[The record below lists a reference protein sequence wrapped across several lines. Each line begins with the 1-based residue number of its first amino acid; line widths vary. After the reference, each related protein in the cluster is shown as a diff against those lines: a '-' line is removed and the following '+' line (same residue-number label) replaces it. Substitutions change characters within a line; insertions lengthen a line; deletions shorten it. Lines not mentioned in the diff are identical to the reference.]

1 MQELNNLD
9 IAILIIVAISALIAL
24 GRGLVKE
31 VLSIVGWVMAGVS
44 VIYLLPVLN
53 PFMMKYIESG
63 WMSGVVTASLII
75 IIFMIIWIYATAGVV
90 GKIRTS
96 KLSGL
101 DRMLGLFFGVVR
113 AFLLVILMYILISWM
128 MPVKSQP
135 ELLKKSKYFQIAGNF
150 AEPIEKLIPKDT
162 LDAIKEKTSEV
173 GLTSDEDEEKEEK
186 KAETKDKKETNK
198 DKNDVDALFE
208 KLAQPQIEKMRDD
221 KKKLQQIKEDFE
233 GYNNYERNNLDRL
246 IENTVE

>member
-1 MQELNNLD
+1 MQQLNNMD
-9 IAILIIVAISALIAL
+9 IAILVIVGISALIAL

-31 VLSIVGWVMAGVS
+31 VLLIVGWVLAGAA

-53 PFMMKYIESG
+53 PFTLKYIESG
-63 WMSGVVTASLII
+63 WMAGIATAAFILIV
-75 IIFMIIWIYATAGVV
+75 FMIVWIYATAGVV

-101 DRMLGLFFGVVR
+101 DRLLGLFFGIVR
-113 AFLLVILMYILISWM
+113 AFLLIVLMYILISWM

-135 ELLKKSKYFQIAGNF
+135 DLLRKSKYFQIAGNF

-173 GLTSDEDEEKEEK
+173 GLTGDDDDEPAAEQKP
-186 KAETKDKKETNK
+186 AETKK
-198 DKNDVDALFE
+198 DKDKSDVDALFE
-208 KLAQPQIEKMRDD
+208 KLAQPQIEKMREDR
-221 KKKLQQIKEDFE
+221 KKLQKIKEDFE
-233 GYNNYERNNLDRL
+233 GYNTYERDNLNRL

>member
-1 MQELNNLD
+1 MQQLNNMD
-9 IAILIIVAISALIAL
+9 IAILVIVGISALIAL

-31 VLSIVGWVMAGVS
+31 VLSIVGWVLAGAA

-53 PFMMKYIESG
+53 PFTLKYIESG
-63 WMSGVVTASLII
+63 WMAGIATAAFILIV
-75 IIFMIIWIYATAGVV
+75 FMIVWIYATAGVV

-101 DRMLGLFFGVVR
+101 DRLLGLFFGIVR
-113 AFLLVILMYILISWM
+113 AFLLIVLMYILISWM

-135 ELLKKSKYFQIAGNF
+135 DLLKKSKYFQIAGNF

-173 GLTSDEDEEKEEK
+173 GLTGDDDDEPA
-186 KAETKDKKETNK
+186 AEQKPAEAEKDK
-198 DKNDVDALFE
+198 DKSDVDALFE
-208 KLAQPQIEKMRDD
+208 RLAQPQIEKMREDR
-221 KKKLQQIKEDFE
+221 KKLQKIKEDFD
-233 GYNNYERNNLDRL
+233 GYNAYERDNLNRL

>member
-1 MQELNNLD
+1 MQQLNNMD
-9 IAILIIVAISALIAL
+9 IAILVIVGISALIAL

-31 VLSIVGWVMAGVS
+31 VLSIVGWVLAGAA
-44 VIYLLPVLN
+44 VIYLLPILN
-53 PFMMKYIESG
+53 PFTLKYIESG
-63 WMSGVVTASLII
+63 WMAGIATAAFILIV
-75 IIFMIIWIYATAGVV
+75 FMIVWIYATAGVV

-101 DRMLGLFFGVVR
+101 DRLLGLFFGIVR
-113 AFLLVILMYILISWM
+113 AFLLIVLMYILISWM

-135 ELLKKSKYFQIAGNF
+135 DLLKKSKYFQIAGNF

-173 GLTSDEDEEKEEK
+173 GLTGDDDDEPAAEQKP
-186 KAETKDKKETNK
+186 AETKK
-198 DKNDVDALFE
+198 DKDKSDVDALFE
-208 KLAQPQIEKMRDD
+208 KLAQPQIEKMREDR
-221 KKKLQQIKEDFE
+221 KKLQKIKEDFD
-233 GYNNYERNNLDRL
+233 GYNAYERDNLNRL

>member
-1 MQELNNLD
+1 MQQLNNMD
-9 IAILIIVAISALIAL
+9 IAILVIVGISALIAL

-31 VLSIVGWVMAGVS
+31 VLSIVGWVLAGAA
-44 VIYLLPVLN
+44 VIYLLLILN
-53 PFMMKYIESG
+53 PFTLKYIESG
-63 WMSGVVTASLII
+63 WMAGIATAAFILIV
-75 IIFMIIWIYATAGVV
+75 FMIVWIYATAGVV

-101 DRMLGLFFGVVR
+101 DRLLGLFFGIVR
-113 AFLLVILMYILISWM
+113 AFLLIVLMYILISWM

-135 ELLKKSKYFQIAGNF
+135 DLLKKSKYFQIAGNF

-173 GLTSDEDEEKEEK
+173 GLTGDDDDEPA
-186 KAETKDKKETNK
+186 AEQKPAEAEKDK
-198 DKNDVDALFE
+198 DKSDVDALFE
-208 KLAQPQIEKMRDD
+208 KLAQPQIEKMREDR
-221 KKKLQQIKEDFE
+221 KKLQKIKEDFD
-233 GYNNYERNNLDRL
+233 GYNAYERDNLNRL

>member
-1 MQELNNLD
+1 MQQLNNMD
-9 IAILIIVAISALIAL
+9 IAILVIVGISALIAL

-31 VLSIVGWVMAGVS
+31 VLSIVGWVLAGAA

-53 PFMMKYIESG
+53 PFTLKYIESG
-63 WMSGVVTASLII
+63 WMAGIATAAFILIV
-75 IIFMIIWIYATAGVV
+75 FMIVWIYATAGVV

-101 DRMLGLFFGVVR
+101 DRLLGLFFGIVR
-113 AFLLVILMYILISWM
+113 AFLLIVLMYILISWM

-135 ELLKKSKYFQIAGNF
+135 DLLKKSKYFQIADNF

-173 GLTSDEDEEKEEK
+173 GLTGDDDDEPAAEQKP
-186 KAETKDKKETNK
+186 AETKK
-198 DKNDVDALFE
+198 DKDKSDVDALFE
-208 KLAQPQIEKMRDD
+208 KLAQPQIEKMREDR
-221 KKKLQQIKEDFE
+221 KKLQKIKEDFE
-233 GYNNYERNNLDRL
+233 GYNTYERDNLNRL

>member
-1 MQELNNLD
+1 MQQLNNMD
-9 IAILIIVAISALIAL
+9 IAILVIVGISALIAL

-31 VLSIVGWVMAGVS
+31 VLSIVGWVLAGDA

-53 PFMMKYIESG
+53 PFTLKYIESG
-63 WMSGVVTASLII
+63 WMAGIATAAFILIV
-75 IIFMIIWIYATAGVV
+75 FMIVWIYATAGVV

-101 DRMLGLFFGVVR
+101 DRLLGLFFGIVR
-113 AFLLVILMYILISWM
+113 AFLLIVLMYILISWM

-135 ELLKKSKYFQIAGNF
+135 DLLKKSKYFQIAGNF

-173 GLTSDEDEEKEEK
+173 GLTGDDDDEPAAEQKP
-186 KAETKDKKETNK
+186 AETKK
-198 DKNDVDALFE
+198 DKDKSDVDALFE
-208 KLAQPQIEKMRDD
+208 KLAQPQIEKMREDR
-221 KKKLQQIKEDFE
+221 KKLQKIKEDFE
-233 GYNNYERNNLDRL
+233 GYNTYERDNLNRL

>member
-1 MQELNNLD
+1 MQQLNNMD
-9 IAILIIVAISALIAL
+9 IAILVIVGISALIAL

-31 VLSIVGWVMAGVS
+31 VLSIVGWGLAGAA

-53 PFMMKYIESG
+53 PFTLKYIESG
-63 WMSGVVTASLII
+63 WMAGIATAAFILIV
-75 IIFMIIWIYATAGVV
+75 FMIVWIYATAGVV

-101 DRMLGLFFGVVR
+101 DRLLGLFFGIVR
-113 AFLLVILMYILISWM
+113 AFLLIVLMYILISWM

-135 ELLKKSKYFQIAGNF
+135 DLLRKSKYFQIAGNF

-173 GLTSDEDEEKEEK
+173 GLTGDDDDEPAAEQKP
-186 KAETKDKKETNK
+186 AETKK
-198 DKNDVDALFE
+198 DKDKSDVDALFE
-208 KLAQPQIEKMRDD
+208 KLAQPQIEKMREDR
-221 KKKLQQIKEDFE
+221 KKLQKIKEDFE
-233 GYNNYERNNLDRL
+233 GYNTYERDNLNRL

>member
-1 MQELNNLD
+1 MQQLNNLD
-9 IAILIIVAISALIAL
+9 IAILVIVGISALIAL

-31 VLSIVGWVMAGVS
+31 VLSIVGWVLAGAA

-53 PFMMKYIESG
+53 PFTLKYIESG
-63 WMSGVVTASLII
+63 WMAGIATAAFILIV
-75 IIFMIIWIYATAGVV
+75 FMIVWIYATAGVV

-101 DRMLGLFFGVVR
+101 DRLLGLFFGIVR
-113 AFLLVILMYILISWM
+113 AFLLIVLMYILISWI

-135 ELLKKSKYFQIAGNF
+135 DLLRKSKYFQIAGNF

-173 GLTSDEDEEKEEK
+173 GLTGDDDDEPA
-186 KAETKDKKETNK
+186 AEQKPAEAEKDK
-198 DKNDVDALFE
+198 DKSDVDALFE
-208 KLAQPQIEKMRDD
+208 KLAQPQIEKMREDR
-221 KKKLQQIKEDFE
+221 KKLQKIKEDFD
-233 GYNNYERNNLDRL
+233 GYNAYERDNLNRL

>member
-1 MQELNNLD
+1 MQQLNNMD
-9 IAILIIVAISALIAL
+9 IAILVIVGISALIAL
-24 GRGLVKE
+24 GRVLVKE
-31 VLSIVGWVMAGVS
+31 VLSIVGWVLAGAA

-53 PFMMKYIESG
+53 PFTLKYIESG
-63 WMSGVVTASLII
+63 WMAGIATAAFILIV
-75 IIFMIIWIYATAGVV
+75 FMIVWIYATAGVV

-101 DRMLGLFFGVVR
+101 DRLLGLFFGIVR
-113 AFLLVILMYILISWM
+113 AFLLIVLMYILISWM

-135 ELLKKSKYFQIAGNF
+135 DLLKKSKYFQIAGNF

-173 GLTSDEDEEKEEK
+173 GLTGDDDDEPAAEQKP
-186 KAETKDKKETNK
+186 AETKK
-198 DKNDVDALFE
+198 DKDKSDVDALFE
-208 KLAQPQIEKMRDD
+208 KLAQPQIEKMREDR
-221 KKKLQQIKEDFE
+221 KKLQKIKEDFE
-233 GYNNYERNNLDRL
+233 GYNTYERDNLNRL

>member
-1 MQELNNLD
+1 MD
-9 IAILIIVAISALIAL
+9 IAILVIVGISALIAL

-31 VLSIVGWVMAGVS
+31 VLSIVGWVLAGAA
-44 VIYLLPVLN
+44 VIYLLPILN
-53 PFMMKYIESG
+53 PFTLKYIESG
-63 WMSGVVTASLII
+63 WMAGIATAAFILIV
-75 IIFMIIWIYATAGVV
+75 FMIVWIYATAGVV

-101 DRMLGLFFGVVR
+101 DRLLGLFFGIVR
-113 AFLLVILMYILISWM
+113 AFLLIVLMYILISWM

-135 ELLKKSKYFQIAGNF
+135 DLLKKSKYFQIAGNF

-173 GLTSDEDEEKEEK
+173 GLTGDDDDEPA
-186 KAETKDKKETNK
+186 AEQKPAEAEKDK
-198 DKNDVDALFE
+198 DKSDVDALFE
-208 KLAQPQIEKMRDD
+208 KLAQPQIEKMREDR
-221 KKKLQQIKEDFE
+221 KKLQKIKEDFD
-233 GYNNYERNNLDRL
+233 GYNAYERDNLNRL

>member
-1 MQELNNLD
+1 MQQLNNMD
-9 IAILIIVAISALIAL
+9 IAILVIVGISALIAL

-31 VLSIVGWVMAGVS
+31 VLSIVGWVLAGAA

-53 PFMMKYIESG
+53 PFTLKYIESG
-63 WMSGVVTASLII
+63 WMAGIATAAFILIV
-75 IIFMIIWIYATAGVV
+75 FMIVWIYATAGVV

-101 DRMLGLFFGVVR
+101 DRLLGLFFGIVR
-113 AFLLVILMYILISWM
+113 AFLLIVLMYILISWM

-135 ELLKKSKYFQIAGNF
+135 DLLRKSKYFQIAGNF

-173 GLTSDEDEEKEEK
+173 GLTGDDDDEPTAEQKP
-186 KAETKDKKETNK
+186 AETKK
-198 DKNDVDALFE
+198 DKDKSDVDALFE
-208 KLAQPQIEKMRDD
+208 KLAQPQIEKMREDR
-221 KKKLQQIKEDFE
+221 KKLQKIKEDFE
-233 GYNNYERNNLDRL
+233 GYNTYERDNLNRL

>member
-1 MQELNNLD
+1 MQQLNNMD
-9 IAILIIVAISALIAL
+9 IAILVIVGISALIAL

-31 VLSIVGWVMAGVS
+31 VLSIVGWVLAGAA

-53 PFMMKYIESG
+53 PFTLKYIESG
-63 WMSGVVTASLII
+63 WMAGIATAAFILIV
-75 IIFMIIWIYATAGVV
+75 FMIVWIYATAGVV

-101 DRMLGLFFGVVR
+101 DRLLGLFFGIVR
-113 AFLLVILMYILISWM
+113 AFLLIVLMYILISWM

-135 ELLKKSKYFQIAGNF
+135 DLLKKSKYFQIAGNF

-173 GLTSDEDEEKEEK
+173 GLTGDDDDEPAAEQKP
-186 KAETKDKKETNK
+186 AETKK
-198 DKNDVDALFE
+198 DKDKSDVDALFE
-208 KLAQPQIEKMRDD
+208 KRAQPQIEKMREDR
-221 KKKLQQIKEDFE
+221 KKLQKIKEDFE
-233 GYNNYERNNLDRL
+233 GYNTYERDNLNRL

>member
-1 MQELNNLD
+1 MQQLNNMD
-9 IAILIIVAISALIAL
+9 IAILVIVGISALIAL

-31 VLSIVGWVMAGVS
+31 VLSIVGWVLAGAA
-44 VIYLLPVLN
+44 VIYLLPVLT
-53 PFMMKYIESG
+53 PFTLKYIESG
-63 WMSGVVTASLII
+63 WMAGIATAAFILIV
-75 IIFMIIWIYATAGVV
+75 FMIVWIYATAGVV

-101 DRMLGLFFGVVR
+101 DRLLGLFFGIVR
-113 AFLLVILMYILISWM
+113 AFLLIVLMYILISWM

-135 ELLKKSKYFQIAGNF
+135 DLLRKSKYFQIAGNF

-173 GLTSDEDEEKEEK
+173 GLTGDDDDEPAAEQKP
-186 KAETKDKKETNK
+186 AETKK
-198 DKNDVDALFE
+198 DKDKSDVDALFE
-208 KLAQPQIEKMRDD
+208 KLAQPQIEKMREDR
-221 KKKLQQIKEDFE
+221 KKLQKIKEDFE
-233 GYNNYERNNLDRL
+233 GYNTYERDNLNRL

>member
-1 MQELNNLD
+1 MQQLNTMD
-9 IAILIIVAISALIAL
+9 IAILVIVGISALIAL

-31 VLSIVGWVMAGVS
+31 VLSIVGWVLAGAA

-53 PFMMKYIESG
+53 PFTLKYIESG
-63 WMSGVVTASLII
+63 WMAGIATAAFILIV
-75 IIFMIIWIYATAGVV
+75 FMIVWIYATAGVV

-101 DRMLGLFFGVVR
+101 DRLLGLFFGIVR
-113 AFLLVILMYILISWM
+113 AFLLIVLMYILISWM

-135 ELLKKSKYFQIAGNF
+135 DLLRKSKYFQIAGNF

-173 GLTSDEDEEKEEK
+173 GLTGDDDDEPAAEQKP
-186 KAETKDKKETNK
+186 AETKK
-198 DKNDVDALFE
+198 DKDKSDVDALFE
-208 KLAQPQIEKMRDD
+208 KLAQPQIEKMREDR
-221 KKKLQQIKEDFE
+221 KKLQKIKEDFE
-233 GYNNYERNNLDRL
+233 GYNTYERDNLNRL

>member
-1 MQELNNLD
+1 MQQLNNMD
-9 IAILIIVAISALIAL
+9 IAILVIVGISALIAL

-31 VLSIVGWVMAGVS
+31 VFSIVGWVLAGAA

-53 PFMMKYIESG
+53 PFTLKYIESG
-63 WMSGVVTASLII
+63 WMAGIATAAFILIV
-75 IIFMIIWIYATAGVV
+75 FMIVWIYATAGVV

-101 DRMLGLFFGVVR
+101 DRLLGLFFGIVR
-113 AFLLVILMYILISWM
+113 AFLLIVLMYILISWM

-135 ELLKKSKYFQIAGNF
+135 DLLRKSKYFQIAGNF

-173 GLTSDEDEEKEEK
+173 GLTGDDDDEPAAEQKP
-186 KAETKDKKETNK
+186 AETKK
-198 DKNDVDALFE
+198 DKDKSDVDALFE
-208 KLAQPQIEKMRDD
+208 KLAQPQIEKMREDR
-221 KKKLQQIKEDFE
+221 KKLQKIKEDFE
-233 GYNNYERNNLDRL
+233 GYNTYERDNLNRL

>member
-1 MQELNNLD
+1 MQQLNNMD
-9 IAILIIVAISALIAL
+9 IAILVIVGISALIAL

-31 VLSIVGWVMAGVS
+31 VLSIVGWVLAGAA

-53 PFMMKYIESG
+53 PFTLKYIESG
-63 WMSGVVTASLII
+63 WMAGIATAAFILIVLII
-75 IIFMIIWIYATAGVV
+75 FWIYATAGVV

-101 DRMLGLFFGVVR
+101 DRLLGLFFGIVR
-113 AFLLVILMYILISWM
+113 AFLLIVLMYILISWM

-135 ELLKKSKYFQIAGNF
+135 DLLKKSKYFQIAGNF

-173 GLTSDEDEEKEEK
+173 GLTGDDDDEPA
-186 KAETKDKKETNK
+186 AEQKPAEAEKDK
-198 DKNDVDALFE
+198 DKSDVDALFE
-208 KLAQPQIEKMRDD
+208 KLAQPQIEKMREDR
-221 KKKLQQIKEDFE
+221 KKLQKIKEDFE
-233 GYNNYERNNLDRL
+233 GYNAYERDNLNRL

>member
-1 MQELNNLD
+1 MQQLNNMD
-9 IAILIIVAISALIAL
+9 IAILVIVGISALIAL

-31 VLSIVGWVMAGVS
+31 VLSIVGWVLAGAA

-53 PFMMKYIESG
+53 PFTLKYIESG
-63 WMSGVVTASLII
+63 WMAGSATAAFILIV
-75 IIFMIIWIYATAGVV
+75 FMIVWIYATAGVV

-101 DRMLGLFFGVVR
+101 DRLLGLFFGIVR
-113 AFLLVILMYILISWM
+113 AFLLIVLMYILISWM

-135 ELLKKSKYFQIAGNF
+135 DLLKKSKYFQIAGNF

-173 GLTSDEDEEKEEK
+173 GLTGDDDDEPAAEQKP
-186 KAETKDKKETNK
+186 AETKK
-198 DKNDVDALFE
+198 DKDKSDVDALFE
-208 KLAQPQIEKMRDD
+208 KLAQPQIEKMREDR
-221 KKKLQQIKEDFE
+221 KKLQKIKEDFE
-233 GYNNYERNNLDRL
+233 GYNTYERDNLNRL

>member
-1 MQELNNLD
+1 MQQLNNMD
-9 IAILIIVAISALIAL
+9 IAILVIVGISALIAL

-31 VLSIVGWVMAGVS
+31 VLSIVGWVLAGAA
-44 VIYLLPVLN
+44 VIYLLPILN
-53 PFMMKYIESG
+53 PFTLKYIESG
-63 WMSGVVTASLII
+63 WMAGIATAAFILIV
-75 IIFMIIWIYATAGVV
+75 FMIVWIYATAGVV

-101 DRMLGLFFGVVR
+101 DRLLGLFFGIVR
-113 AFLLVILMYILISWM
+113 AFLLIVLMYILISWM

-135 ELLKKSKYFQIAGNF
+135 DLLKKSKYFQIAGNF

-173 GLTSDEDEEKEEK
+173 GLTGDDDDEPA
-186 KAETKDKKETNK
+186 AEQKPAEAEKDK
-198 DKNDVDALFE
+198 DKSDVDALFE
-208 KLAQPQIEKMRDD
+208 KLAQPQIEKMREDR
-221 KKKLQQIKEDFE
+221 KKLQKIKEDFE
-233 GYNNYERNNLDRL
+233 GYNAYERDNLNRL

>member
-1 MQELNNLD
+1 MQQLNNMD
-9 IAILIIVAISALIAL
+9 IAILVIVGISALIAL

-31 VLSIVGWVMAGVS
+31 VLSIVGWVLAGAA

-53 PFMMKYIESG
+53 PFTLKYIESG
-63 WMSGVVTASLII
+63 WMAGIATAAFILIV
-75 IIFMIIWIYATAGVV
+75 FMIVWIYATAGVV

-101 DRMLGLFFGVVR
+101 DRLLGLFFGIVR
-113 AFLLVILMYILISWM
+113 AFLLIVLMYILISWM
-128 MPVKSQP
+128 TPVKSQP
-135 ELLKKSKYFQIAGNF
+135 DLLKKSKYFQIAGNF

-173 GLTSDEDEEKEEK
+173 GLTGDDDDEPAAEQKP
-186 KAETKDKKETNK
+186 AETKK
-198 DKNDVDALFE
+198 DKDKSDVDALFE
-208 KLAQPQIEKMRDD
+208 KLAQPQIEKMREDR
-221 KKKLQQIKEDFE
+221 KKLQKIKEDFE
-233 GYNNYERNNLDRL
+233 GYNTYERDNLNRL

>member
-1 MQELNNLD
+1 MQQLNNMD
-9 IAILIIVAISALIAL
+9 IAILVIVGISALIAL

-31 VLSIVGWVMAGVS
+31 VLSIVGWVLAGAA

-53 PFMMKYIESG
+53 PFTLKYIESG
-63 WMSGVVTASLII
+63 WMAGIATAAFILIVI
-75 IIFMIIWIYATAGVV
+75 MIVWIYATAGVV

-101 DRMLGLFFGVVR
+101 DRLLGLFFGIVR
-113 AFLLVILMYILISWM
+113 AFLLIVLMYILISWM

-135 ELLKKSKYFQIAGNF
+135 DLLKKSKYFQIAGNF

-173 GLTSDEDEEKEEK
+173 GLTGDDDDEPAAEQKP
-186 KAETKDKKETNK
+186 AETKK
-198 DKNDVDALFE
+198 DKDKSDVDALFE
-208 KLAQPQIEKMRDD
+208 KLAQPQIEKMREDR
-221 KKKLQQIKEDFE
+221 KKLQKIKEDFE
-233 GYNNYERNNLDRL
+233 GYNTYERDNLNRL

>member
-1 MQELNNLD
+1 MQQLNNMD
-9 IAILIIVAISALIAL
+9 IAILVIVGISALIAL

-31 VLSIVGWVMAGVS
+31 VLSIVGWVLAGAA

-53 PFMMKYIESG
+53 PFTLKYIESG
-63 WMSGVVTASLII
+63 WMAGIATAVFSLTV
-75 IIFMIIWIYATAGVV
+75 FMSVWIYATADVV

-96 KLSGL
+96 TLRGL
-101 DRMLGLFFGVVR
+101 DRLLRLFFGIVR
-113 AFLLVILMYILISWM
+113 AFLLIVLMYILISWM

-135 ELLKKSKYFQIAGNF
+135 DLLKKSKYFQIAGNF

-173 GLTSDEDEEKEEK
+173 GLTGDDDDEPAAEQKP
-186 KAETKDKKETNK
+186 AETKK
-198 DKNDVDALFE
+198 DKDKSDVDALFE
-208 KLAQPQIEKMRDD
+208 KLAQPQIEKMREDR
-221 KKKLQQIKEDFE
+221 KKLQKIKEDFE
-233 GYNNYERNNLDRL
+233 GYNAYERDNLNRL

>member
-9 IAILIIVAISALIAL
+9 IAILIIVAVSALIAL

-31 VLSIVGWVMAGVS
+31 VLSIVGWVLAGAS

-53 PFMMKYIESG
+53 PYMMKYIESG

-75 IIFMIIWIYATAGVV
+75 IVFMIIWIYTTAGVV

-113 AFLLVILMYILISWM
+113 AFLLVVLMYILISWM

-173 GLTSDEDEEKEEK
+173 GLTSDEDEKEK
-186 KAETKDKKETNK
+186 KSEERAKKETNK
-198 DKNDVDALFE
+198 DKSDVDALFE

-221 KKKLQQIKEDFE
+221 KKKLQKIKEEFE

>member
-1 MQELNNLD
+1 MQQLNNMD
-9 IAILIIVAISALIAL
+9 IAILVIVGISALIAL

-31 VLSIVGWVMAGVS
+31 VLSIVGWVLAGAA

-53 PFMMKYIESG
+53 PFTLKYIESG
-63 WMSGVVTASLII
+63 WMAGIATAAFILIV
-75 IIFMIIWIYATAGVV
+75 FMIVWIYATAGVV

-101 DRMLGLFFGVVR
+101 DRLLGLFFGIVR
-113 AFLLVILMYILISWM
+113 AFLLIVLMYILISWM

-135 ELLKKSKYFQIAGNF
+135 DLLRKSKYFQIAGNF

-173 GLTSDEDEEKEEK
+173 GLTGDDDDEPA
-186 KAETKDKKETNK
+186 AEQKPAEAEKDK
-198 DKNDVDALFE
+198 DKSDVDALFE
-208 KLAQPQIEKMRDD
+208 KLAQPQIEKMREDR
-221 KKKLQQIKEDFE
+221 KKLQKIKEDFE
-233 GYNNYERNNLDRL
+233 GYNAYERDNLNRL

>member
-1 MQELNNLD
+1 MQQLNNMD
-9 IAILIIVAISALIAL
+9 IAILVIVGISALIAL

-31 VLSIVGWVMAGVS
+31 VLSIVGWVLAGAA

-53 PFMMKYIESG
+53 PFTLKYIESG
-63 WMSGVVTASLII
+63 WMAGIATAALILI
-75 IIFMIIWIYATAGVV
+75 VFMIVWIYATAGVV

-101 DRMLGLFFGVVR
+101 DRLLGLFFGIVR
-113 AFLLVILMYILISWM
+113 AFLLIVLMYILISWM

-135 ELLKKSKYFQIAGNF
+135 DLLKKSKYFQIAGNF

-173 GLTSDEDEEKEEK
+173 GLTGDDDDEPA
-186 KAETKDKKETNK
+186 AEQKPAEAEKDK
-198 DKNDVDALFE
+198 DKSDVDALFE
-208 KLAQPQIEKMRDD
+208 KLAQPQIEKMREDR
-221 KKKLQQIKEDFE
+221 KKLQKIKEDFE
-233 GYNNYERNNLDRL
+233 GYNAYERDNLNRL

>member
-1 MQELNNLD
+1 MQQLNNMD
-9 IAILIIVAISALIAL
+9 IAILVIVGISALIAL

-31 VLSIVGWVMAGVS
+31 VLSIVGWVLAGAA

-53 PFMMKYIESG
+53 PFTLKYIESG
-63 WMSGVVTASLII
+63 WMAGIATAAFILIV
-75 IIFMIIWIYATAGVV
+75 FMIVWIYATAGVV

-101 DRMLGLFFGVVR
+101 DRLLGLFFGIVR
-113 AFLLVILMYILISWM
+113 AFLLIVLMYILISWM

-135 ELLKKSKYFQIAGNF
+135 DLLRKSKYFQIAGNF

-173 GLTSDEDEEKEEK
+173 GLTGDDDDEPAAGQKP
-186 KAETKDKKETNK
+186 AETKK
-198 DKNDVDALFE
+198 DKDKSDVDALFE
-208 KLAQPQIEKMRDD
+208 KLAQPQIEKMREDR
-221 KKKLQQIKEDFE
+221 KKLQKIKEDFE
-233 GYNNYERNNLDRL
+233 GYNTYERDNLNRL

>member
-1 MQELNNLD
+1 MQQLNNMD
-9 IAILIIVAISALIAL
+9 IAILVIVGISALIAL

-31 VLSIVGWVMAGVS
+31 VLSIVGWVLAGAA

-53 PFMMKYIESG
+53 PFTLKYIESG
-63 WMSGVVTASLII
+63 WMAGIATAAYILIVI
-75 IIFMIIWIYATAGVV
+75 MIVWIYATAGVV

-101 DRMLGLFFGVVR
+101 DRLLGLFFGIVR
-113 AFLLVILMYILISWM
+113 AFLLIVLMYILISWM

-135 ELLKKSKYFQIAGNF
+135 DLLRKSKYFQIAGNF

-173 GLTSDEDEEKEEK
+173 GLTGDDDDEPAAEQKP
-186 KAETKDKKETNK
+186 AETKK
-198 DKNDVDALFE
+198 DKDKSDVDALFE
-208 KLAQPQIEKMRDD
+208 KLAQPQIEKMREDR
-221 KKKLQQIKEDFE
+221 KKLQKIKEDFE
-233 GYNNYERNNLDRL
+233 GYNTYERDNLNRL

>member
-1 MQELNNLD
+1 MQQLNNMD
-9 IAILIIVAISALIAL
+9 IAILVIVGISALIAL

-31 VLSIVGWVMAGVS
+31 VLSIVGWVLAGAA

-53 PFMMKYIESG
+53 PFTLKYIESG
-63 WMSGVVTASLII
+63 WMAGIATAAFILIV
-75 IIFMIIWIYATAGVV
+75 FMIVWIYATAGVV

-101 DRMLGLFFGVVR
+101 DRLLGLFFGIVR
-113 AFLLVILMYILISWM
+113 AFLLIVLMYILISWM

-135 ELLKKSKYFQIAGNF
+135 DLLKKSKYFQIAGNF

-162 LDAIKEKTSEV
+162 LDAIKEKTFEV
-173 GLTSDEDEEKEEK
+173 GLTGDDDDEPA
-186 KAETKDKKETNK
+186 AEQKPAEAEKDK
-198 DKNDVDALFE
+198 DKSDVDALFE
-208 KLAQPQIEKMRDD
+208 KLAQPQIEKMREDR
-221 KKKLQQIKEDFE
+221 KKLQKIKEDFE
-233 GYNNYERNNLDRL
+233 GYNAYERDNLNRL

>member
-1 MQELNNLD
+1 MQQLNNMD
-9 IAILIIVAISALIAL
+9 IAILVIVGIWALIAL

-31 VLSIVGWVMAGVS
+31 VLSIVGWVLAGAA

-53 PFMMKYIESG
+53 PFTLKYIESG
-63 WMSGVVTASLII
+63 WMAGIATAAFILIV
-75 IIFMIIWIYATAGVV
+75 FMIVWIYATAGVV

-101 DRMLGLFFGVVR
+101 DRLLGLFFGIVR
-113 AFLLVILMYILISWM
+113 AFLLIVLMYILISWM

-135 ELLKKSKYFQIAGNF
+135 DLLKKSKYFQIAGNF

-173 GLTSDEDEEKEEK
+173 GLTGDDDDEPAAEQKP
-186 KAETKDKKETNK
+186 AETKK
-198 DKNDVDALFE
+198 DKDKSDVDALFE
-208 KLAQPQIEKMRDD
+208 KLAQPQIEKMREDR
-221 KKKLQQIKEDFE
+221 KKLQKIKEDFE
-233 GYNNYERNNLDRL
+233 GYNTYERDNLNRL

>member
-1 MQELNNLD
+1 MQQLNNMD
-9 IAILIIVAISALIAL
+9 IAILVIVGISALIAL

-31 VLSIVGWVMAGVS
+31 GLSIVGWVLAGAA
-44 VIYLLPVLN
+44 VIYLQPVLN
-53 PFMMKYIESG
+53 PFTLKYIESG
-63 WMSGVVTASLII
+63 WMAGIATAAFILIV
-75 IIFMIIWIYATAGVV
+75 FMIVWIYATAGVV

-101 DRMLGLFFGVVR
+101 DRLLGLFFGIVR
-113 AFLLVILMYILISWM
+113 AFLLIVLMYILISWM

-135 ELLKKSKYFQIAGNF
+135 DLLRKSKYFQIAGNF

-173 GLTSDEDEEKEEK
+173 GLTGDDDDEPAAEQKP
-186 KAETKDKKETNK
+186 AETKK
-198 DKNDVDALFE
+198 DKDKSDVDALFE
-208 KLAQPQIEKMRDD
+208 KLAQPQIEKMREDR
-221 KKKLQQIKEDFE
+221 KKLQKIKEDFE
-233 GYNNYERNNLDRL
+233 GYNTYERDNLNRL

>member
-1 MQELNNLD
+1 MQQLNNMD
-9 IAILIIVAISALIAL
+9 IAILVIVGISALIAL

-31 VLSIVGWVMAGVS
+31 VLSIVGWVLAGAA

-53 PFMMKYIESG
+53 PFTLKYIESG
-63 WMSGVVTASLII
+63 WMAGIATAAFILIV
-75 IIFMIIWIYATAGVV
+75 FMIVWIYATAGVV

-101 DRMLGLFFGVVR
+101 DRLLGLFFGIVR
-113 AFLLVILMYILISWM
+113 AFLLIVLMYILISWM

-135 ELLKKSKYFQIAGNF
+135 DLLKKSKYFQIAGNF

-162 LDAIKEKTSEV
+162 LNAIKEKTSEV
-173 GLTSDEDEEKEEK
+173 GLTGDDDDEPA
-186 KAETKDKKETNK
+186 AEQKPAEAEKDK
-198 DKNDVDALFE
+198 DKSDVDALFE
-208 KLAQPQIEKMRDD
+208 KLAQPQIEKMREDR
-221 KKKLQQIKEDFE
+221 KKLQKIKEDFE
-233 GYNNYERNNLDRL
+233 GYNAYERDNLNRL

>member
-1 MQELNNLD
+1 MQQLNNMD
-9 IAILIIVAISALIAL
+9 IAILIIVGISALIAL

-31 VLSIVGWVMAGVS
+31 VLSIVGWVLAGAA

-53 PFMMKYIESG
+53 PFTLKYIESG
-63 WMSGVVTASLII
+63 WMAGITTAAFILIL
-75 IIFMIIWIYATAGVV
+75 FMIIWIYATAGVV

-113 AFLLVILMYILISWM
+113 AFLLVVLMYILISWM

-135 ELLKKSKYFQIAGNF
+135 DLLKKSKYFQIAGNF

-162 LDAIKEKTSEV
+162 LDAIKEKTAEA
-173 GLTSDEDEEKEEK
+173 GLTDDEEEEK
-186 KAETKDKKETNK
+186 PAEKKPAEKAKDK
-198 DKNDVDALFE
+198 DKSDVDALFE

-221 KKKLQQIKEDFE
+221 KKKLQKIKEDFE
-233 GYNNYERNNLDRL
+233 GYNAYERDNLNRL

>member
-1 MQELNNLD
+1 MQQLNNMD
-9 IAILIIVAISALIAL
+9 IAILVIVGISALIAL

-31 VLSIVGWVMAGVS
+31 VLSIVGWVLAGAA

-53 PFMMKYIESG
+53 PFTLKYIESG
-63 WMSGVVTASLII
+63 WMAGIATAAFILIV
-75 IIFMIIWIYATAGVV
+75 FMIVWIYATAGVV

-101 DRMLGLFFGVVR
+101 DRLLGLFFGIVR
-113 AFLLVILMYILISWM
+113 AFLLIVLMYILISWM

-135 ELLKKSKYFQIAGNF
+135 DLLKKSKYFQIADNF

-173 GLTSDEDEEKEEK
+173 GLTGDDDDEPAAEQKP
-186 KAETKDKKETNK
+186 AETKK
-198 DKNDVDALFE
+198 DKDKSDVDALVE
-208 KLAQPQIEKMRDD
+208 KLAQPQIEKLREDR
-221 KKKLQQIKEDFE
+221 KKLQKIKEDFE
-233 GYNNYERNNLDRL
+233 GYNTYERDNLNRL

>member
-1 MQELNNLD
+1 MQQLNNMD
-9 IAILIIVAISALIAL
+9 IAILVIVGISALIAL

-31 VLSIVGWVMAGVS
+31 VLSIVGWVLAGAA

-53 PFMMKYIESG
+53 PFTLKYIESG
-63 WMSGVVTASLII
+63 WMAGIATAAFILIV
-75 IIFMIIWIYATAGVV
+75 FMIVWIYATAGVV

-101 DRMLGLFFGVVR
+101 DRLLGLFFGIVR
-113 AFLLVILMYILISWM
+113 AFLLIVLMYILISWM

-135 ELLKKSKYFQIAGNF
+135 DLLRKSKYFQIAGNF

-173 GLTSDEDEEKEEK
+173 GLTGDDDDEPRRNKSLPK
-186 KAETKDKKETNK
+186 LKKDK
-198 DKNDVDALFE
+198 DKSDVDALFE
-208 KLAQPQIEKMRDD
+208 KLAQPQIEKMREDR
-221 KKKLQQIKEDFE
+221 KKLQKIKEDFE
-233 GYNNYERNNLDRL
+233 GYNTYERDNLNRL

>member
-1 MQELNNLD
+1 MQQLNNMD
-9 IAILIIVAISALIAL
+9 IAILGIVGISARIAL

-31 VLSIVGWVMAGVS
+31 VLSIVGWVLAGAA

-53 PFMMKYIESG
+53 PFTLKYIESG
-63 WMSGVVTASLII
+63 WMAGIATAAFILIV
-75 IIFMIIWIYATAGVV
+75 FMIVWIYATAGVV

-101 DRMLGLFFGVVR
+101 DRLLGLFFGIVR
-113 AFLLVILMYILISWM
+113 AFLLIVLMYILISWM

-135 ELLKKSKYFQIAGNF
+135 DLLKKSKYFQIAGNF

-173 GLTSDEDEEKEEK
+173 GLTGDDDDEPAAEQKP
-186 KAETKDKKETNK
+186 AETKK
-198 DKNDVDALFE
+198 DKDKSDVDALFE
-208 KLAQPQIEKMRDD
+208 KLAQPQIEKMREDR
-221 KKKLQQIKEDFE
+221 KKLQKIKEDFE
-233 GYNNYERNNLDRL
+233 GYNTYERDNLNRL

>member
-1 MQELNNLD
+1 MQQLNNMD
-9 IAILIIVAISALIAL
+9 IAILIIVGISALIAL

-31 VLSIVGWVMAGVS
+31 VLSIVGWVLAGAA

-53 PFMMKYIESG
+53 PFTLKYIESG
-63 WMSGVVTASLII
+63 WMAGITTAAFILIL
-75 IIFMIIWIYATAGVV
+75 FMIIWIYATAGVV

-113 AFLLVILMYILISWM
+113 AFLLVVLMYILISWM

-135 ELLKKSKYFQIAGNF
+135 DLLKKSKYFQIAGNF

-162 LDAIKEKTSEV
+162 LDTIKEKTVEA
-173 GLTSDEDEEKEEK
+173 GLTDDEEEEK
-186 KAETKDKKETNK
+186 PAEKKPAEKAKDK
-198 DKNDVDALFE
+198 DKSDVDALFE

-221 KKKLQQIKEDFE
+221 KKKLQKIKEDFE
-233 GYNNYERNNLDRL
+233 GYNAYERDNLNRL

>member
-1 MQELNNLD
+1 MQQLNNMD
-9 IAILIIVAISALIAL
+9 IAILVIVGISALIAL

-31 VLSIVGWVMAGVS
+31 VLSIVGWVLAGAA

-53 PFMMKYIESG
+53 PFTLKYIESG
-63 WMSGVVTASLII
+63 WMAGIATAAFNLIV
-75 IIFMIIWIYATAGVV
+75 FMIVWIYATAGVV

-101 DRMLGLFFGVVR
+101 DRLLGLFFGIVR
-113 AFLLVILMYILISWM
+113 AFLLIVLMYILISWM

-135 ELLKKSKYFQIAGNF
+135 DLLKKSKYFQIAGNF

-173 GLTSDEDEEKEEK
+173 GLTGDDDDEPAAEQKP
-186 KAETKDKKETNK
+186 AETKK
-198 DKNDVDALFE
+198 DKDKSDVDALFE
-208 KLAQPQIEKMRDD
+208 KLAQPQIEKMREDR
-221 KKKLQQIKEDFE
+221 KKLQKIKEDFE
-233 GYNNYERNNLDRL
+233 GYNTYERDNLNRL